1 MCGSE
6 LESNGGAATT
16 DLIEM
21 LEAIQ
26 TGVLDIDGAEDF
38 SDDVNLLVMTGG
50 ARAWDPFGAGA
61 SAAENGVGYI
71 EPSTERIEP
80 FKITPD
86 EGMVCLDEALDDWIE
101 SDANV
106 ENWELPNNMADSDPG
121 EDFWRLCA

>member
-1 MCGSE
+1 M
-6 LESNGGAATT
+6 
-16 DLIEM
+16 
-21 LEAIQ
+21 
-26 TGVLDIDGAEDF
+26 
-38 SDDVNLLVMTGG
+38 
-50 ARAWDPFGAGA
+50 
-61 SAAENGVGYI
+61 GYI
-71 EPSTERIEP
+71 EPSTERIEL